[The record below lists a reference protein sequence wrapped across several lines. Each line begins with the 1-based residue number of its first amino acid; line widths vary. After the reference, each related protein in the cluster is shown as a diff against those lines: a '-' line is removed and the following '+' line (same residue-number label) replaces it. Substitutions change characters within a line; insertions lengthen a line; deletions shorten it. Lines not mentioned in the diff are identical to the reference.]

1 MKNCSKKIWLAFAA
15 TTVAGACLHFLYD
28 LHPALLT
35 ALLSPVNES
44 LWEHLK
50 ILYWP
55 CLAAG
60 ALLARGRREELAP
73 RMAALLLSCAA
84 MLAVGW
90 AYHVL
95 LRGES
100 LFFDIA
106 LYVVLAA
113 VCFFLPC
120 FGNTPLGSGRFFP
133 LALLTALLGA
143 ALIVFTFFPPDNILF
158 FDLSGVWSWV
168 TLPC

>member
-28 LHPALLT
+28 LRPALLT

-55 CLAAG
+55 CLIAG

-90 AYHVL
+90 AN
-95 LRGES
+95 
-100 LFFDIA
+100 
-106 LYVVLAA
+106 
-113 VCFFLPC
+113 PC
-120 FGNTPLGSGRFFP
+120 FSTSPSTWCWRRCAFSSPVLEIRP
-133 LALLTALLGA
+133 WAPA
-143 ALIVFTFFPPDNILF
+143 AFSRWPF
-158 FDLSGVWSWV
+158 
-168 TLPC
+168 